1 MRNLF
6 ERLTGTERRA
16 ALILAAAAAAGLLVF
31 LYAFIQ
37 ERPAAAGDSD
47 RLSEIERDY
56 RRLSPIWAKTKADM
70 ALWREA
76 ARDMENLKQTR
87 FYSDVKGFQDLRPDL
102 QALFDA
108 AGIVV
113 GEIAFGYTDYQREG
127 LRRVSAEFVFK
138 GTYAALKTF
147 LDRVERHPR
156 FLFVEKIDFLNIGL
170 QPGMLVLKINMVG
183 YYER

>member
-6 ERLTGTERRA
+6 ERLTATERRA
-16 ALILAAAAAAGLLVF
+16 ALILAAVAAAGLFVF

-37 ERPAAAGDSD
+37 ERPAAARDSG

-87 FYSDVKGFQDLRPDL
+87 FYSDVKGFQDLLPDL
-102 QALFDA
+102 HALFDA

-127 LRRVSAEFVFK
+127 LRRVSAAFVFN

-170 QPGMLVLKINMVG
+170 QPGMLDLKINMAG
-183 YYER
+183 FYER